1 MKKILIRAGYTPLES
16 LSTEQILCKN
26 LIGDNVGNLV
36 YAYGLF
42 RTLMTSED
50 TEFVANRYQTSTNK
64 AEWVNENC
72 SMFILPFADMFRAT
86 GIKHM
91 NETAALVKKLT
102 IPCVIVGIGL
112 SEPLGSDVSL
122 HFPFDEA
129 SKNLLN
135 AVLDKSALVGVRGE
149 QTGRYLEHLGYV
161 EGRHFQV
168 IGCPSMY
175 GIQGGELQLKP
186 LNLTDDSLVSL
197 NASIYSTPNALNF
210 LKRVSADYPNSVFL
224 PQRIQELW
232 TLYAGLPYQHDRDIP
247 MYPTRISDDIYQQD
261 RVKYFLHAKPWID
274 YLKTVD
280 ISVGSR
286 LHGNIAA
293 LQAGTPCV
301 LIPHDTRMK
310 ELADYHKLPHVMA
323 SDVQEGWTLRDLVE
337 HADFSSMH
345 TCHKENF
352 QRYLSFLEKK
362 RHRPHLQKHGR
373 GRRRPARQEAVADG
387 AARMRS
393 ICRHAFN
400 RGAALRWQGI
410 RDFQVNELKEKN
422 RQLKQGSSLR
432 RDHPLLYKAAR
443 KVLGR
448 K

>member
-1 MKKILIRAGYTPLES
+1 MKKILIRAGYSPLES
-16 LSTEQILCKN
+16 LSAEQILCKN

-50 TEFVANRYQTSTNK
+50 TEFVANRYQTSTSK
-64 AEWVNENC
+64 ADWINQNC

-86 GIKHM
+86 GVNHM
-91 NETAALVKKLT
+91 NNVAALVRNLT
-102 IPCVIVGIGL
+102 IPCVIIGVGVAI
-112 SEPLGSDVSL
+112 PLGGDFTKGTSY
-122 HFPFDEA
+122 DEA
-129 SKNLLN
+129 SKNLLS

-149 QTGRYLEHLGYV
+149 VTARYLAHLGYA
-161 EGRHFQV
+161 EGRHFEV

-175 GIQGGELQLKP
+175 GIQGGELRQKP
-186 LNLTDDSLVSL
+186 LKLTDESVVSL
-197 NASIYSTPNALNF
+197 NASIYSTPNALGF
-210 LKRVSADYPNSVFL
+210 LDEVFRHYPNSVFL

-232 TLYAGLPYQHDRDIP
+232 TLYAGLPYQHDRDLP
-247 MYPTRISDDIYQQD
+247 MYPTHISDDVYQQD

-274 YLKTVD
+274 YLRNVD
-280 ISVGSR
+280 LSVGSR

-310 ELADYHKLPHVMA
+310 ELVDYHRLPHVMA
-323 SDVQEGWTLRDLVE
+323 SDVQKNWTLYDLVE
-337 HADFSSMH
+337 RADFSSMH

-352 QRYLSFLEKK
+352 QRYLSFLEKNGIDHIYK
-362 RHRPHLQKHGR
+362 N
-373 GRRRPARQEAVADG
+373 AAVVEDAPLDRKLSQMELPG
-387 AARMRS
+387 CVRSAATLS
-393 ICRHAFN
+393 TEEL
-400 RGAALRWQGI
+400 ALRWQGI
-410 RDFQVNELKEKN
+410 SDFQVNELKEKN